1 MPSAPTQ
8 APEFNNWSVTNTQE
22 EERDVTVVWQVM
34 RASLLREQ
42 NIHLG
47 ILVYLF
53 FTRRE
58 VKMVKIN
65 PLHSKISMQT
75 LHTTLYTFPKVL
87 TRRICLTIKSFL
99 SW

>member
-8 APEFNNWSVTNTQE
+8 APQFSNWSVTNTQE

-34 RASLLREQ
+34 RASLFTEQ
-42 NIHLG
+42 NIQLG

-58 VKMVKIN
+58 VKTVKD
-65 PLHSKISMQT
+65 
-75 LHTTLYTFPKVL
+75 
-87 TRRICLTIKSFL
+87 
-99 SW
+99 

>member
-8 APEFNNWSVTNTQE
+8 APQFSNWSVTNTQE

-34 RASLLREQ
+34 RASLFREQ
-42 NIHLG
+42 NIDLG

-58 VKMVKIN
+58 VKTVKD
-65 PLHSKISMQT
+65 
-75 LHTTLYTFPKVL
+75 
-87 TRRICLTIKSFL
+87 
-99 SW
+99 

>member
-8 APEFNNWSVTNTQE
+8 APQFSNWSVTNTQE

-34 RASLLREQ
+34 RASLFTEQ

-53 FTRRE
+53 FTRRV
-58 VKMVKIN
+58 VKTVKD
-65 PLHSKISMQT
+65 
-75 LHTTLYTFPKVL
+75 
-87 TRRICLTIKSFL
+87 
-99 SW
+99 

>member
-8 APEFNNWSVTNTQE
+8 APQFSNWSVTNTQE

-34 RASLLREQ
+34 RASLFTEQ

-58 VKMVKIN
+58 VKTVKD
-65 PLHSKISMQT
+65 
-75 LHTTLYTFPKVL
+75 
-87 TRRICLTIKSFL
+87 
-99 SW
+99 

>member
-8 APEFNNWSVTNTQE
+8 APQFSNWSVTNTQE

-34 RASLLREQ
+34 RASLFREQ
-42 NIHLG
+42 NINLG

-58 VKMVKIN
+58 VKTVKD
-65 PLHSKISMQT
+65 
-75 LHTTLYTFPKVL
+75 
-87 TRRICLTIKSFL
+87 
-99 SW
+99 

>member
-8 APEFNNWSVTNTQE
+8 APQFSNWSVTNTEE

-34 RASLLREQ
+34 RASLFREQ
-42 NIHLG
+42 NIDLG

-58 VKMVKIN
+58 VKTVKD
-65 PLHSKISMQT
+65 
-75 LHTTLYTFPKVL
+75 
-87 TRRICLTIKSFL
+87 
-99 SW
+99 

>member
-8 APEFNNWSVTNTQE
+8 APQFSNWSVTNAQE

-34 RASLLREQ
+34 RASLFTEQ

-58 VKMVKIN
+58 VKTVKD
-65 PLHSKISMQT
+65 
-75 LHTTLYTFPKVL
+75 
-87 TRRICLTIKSFL
+87 
-99 SW
+99 